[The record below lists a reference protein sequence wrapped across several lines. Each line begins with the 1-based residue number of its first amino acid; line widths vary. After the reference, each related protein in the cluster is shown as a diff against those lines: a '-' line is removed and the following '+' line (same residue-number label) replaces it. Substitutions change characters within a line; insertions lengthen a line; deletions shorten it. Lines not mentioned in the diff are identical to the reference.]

1 MNTLKT
7 VAVDLFDTFQ
17 AMKPAERLEIL
28 SGDEFDI
35 VDSWLEKHL
44 GITIHD
50 DRSLA
55 HRHACLTVVY
65 DLQGPRCGIC
75 NGSLDEPSDFDEAVC
90 NSCWEEH
97 RKGETCSM

>member
-35 VDSWLEKHL
+35 VDSWLEN
-44 GITIHD
+44 T
-50 DRSLA
+50 
-55 HRHACLTVVY
+55 
-65 DLQGPRCGIC
+65 
-75 NGSLDEPSDFDEAVC
+75 
-90 NSCWEEH
+90 WESQFTMTAAWH
-97 RKGETCSM
+97 TGMPA